1 MTMINYHI
9 GEIFLWQLKHMNC
22 RWNMC
27 NLKISSGQ
35 RLTAKINVF
44 FLNFDSYNRLLKH
57 TEQTSCQN
65 DVGPKINNYIVC
77 SSSGIILWMCQANE
91 RRRDNV
97 KSSLIGWAHAQN
109 DPCTHFWMSV
119 VLYSWVTPLLNIA
132 EGNPTWQSS
141 QWSDAAARL
150 AVDGN
155 DNPDLFAGS
164 CSHTTDSDIT
174 EPPVWAVDLGHDLT
188 DVYYVEVANRDY
200 LEGKDLS
207 NESQVYTCFPL
218 VSSRSCTIFLVLLC
232 GYQRHWGIR
241 DA

>member
-1 MTMINYHI
+1 
-9 GEIFLWQLKHMNC
+9 MN
-22 RWNMC
+22 
-27 NLKISSGQ
+27 
-35 RLTAKINVF
+35 V
-44 FLNFDSYNRLLKH
+44 
-57 TEQTSCQN
+57 
-65 DVGPKINNYIVC
+65 
-77 SSSGIILWMCQANE
+77 QANE
-91 RRRDNV
+91 RRRDNI
-97 KSSLIGWAHAQN
+97 KSSLIGWARAQN

-119 VLYSWVTPLLNIA
+119 VLCSWVTPLVNIA

-188 DVYYVEVANRDY
+188 DVYYVEVSNRDY

-207 NESQVYTCFPL
+207 NEWQIYTCFPL
-218 VSSRSCTIFLVLLC
+218 VSFRPFTIFLVLLC
-232 GYQRHWGIR
+232 GYQIYTTLSQNKLIHTMTHPFIIEQNLFITMFSSGRGQGAILLTR
-241 DA
+241 INFNSSEDML